1 MQRHTQSDK
10 RIKRQQAFGKDTH
23 KTSFGKVGNKASS
36 FWETR
41 QETRHVKKTIK
52 NISKRDKQGWL
63 LFFLRND
70 TRLQYNLVL
79 LVLH

>member
-1 MQRHTQSDK
+1 MLGRRDHNNKT
-10 RIKRQQAFGKDTH
+10 IKRQQAFGKDTH

-41 QETRHVKKTIK
+41 QETRHVKKTFK

-63 LFFLRND
+63 LFFL
-70 TRLQYNLVL
+70 
-79 LVLH
+79 